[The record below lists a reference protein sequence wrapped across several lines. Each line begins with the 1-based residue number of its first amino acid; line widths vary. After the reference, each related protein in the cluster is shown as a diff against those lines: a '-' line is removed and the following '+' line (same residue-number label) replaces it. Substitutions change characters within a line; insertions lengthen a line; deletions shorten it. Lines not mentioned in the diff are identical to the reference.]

1 MNSIKGYLT
10 TDYLFSPVSGSKLEL
25 FYLIVPAVL
34 LLGAI
39 GYRIYLM
46 IRGNRSE
53 AYRSFD
59 RMWFWGSIIFGL
71 FGLFLYFSRTQA
83 LPTFSTRTVS
93 YLWLLSL
100 LGYGTY
106 LIFYFRSTV
115 PDKLHD
121 FYSKK
126 RKSKY
131 LGKK

>member
-1 MNSIKGYLT
+1 MNSLKIYFST
-10 TDYLFSPVSGSKLEL
+10 NYLFTPVSGSKLEL
-25 FYLIVPAVL
+25 FYLIFSSTLIISAV
-34 LLGAI
+34 I
-39 GYRIYLM
+39 YRIYLFFK
-46 IRGNRSE
+46 GGRSE
-53 AYRSFD
+53 VYRTFD
-59 RMWFWGSIIFGL
+59 RLWFWGALAFGL

-83 LPTFSTRTVS
+83 LPTFSMRSVS

-100 LGYGTY
+100 LGYATY

-121 FYSKK
+121 FYDKK